1 MKVVLLVLDAQ
12 PHRHVS
18 PEVTPVLAGLAAA
31 GGRAPSGGRAVLT
44 SATYPNHASFVTGT
58 DAVGHGLY
66 ANHVVRDGRV
76 RRAYDV
82 GPSAPTLFDACRDAG
97 RTAVAVFGDHHLVPV
112 MGAGS
117 AASHWPPDGA
127 LPAGRRLDDYGY
139 LHDAETIVPLCA
151 AAAAPFDLLV
161 SQLNG
166 PDTAAHLHGPDSA
179 DAVAIYTQTDGF
191 VGELVE
197 ALQPA
202 WDDTVLLVVSDHDQ
216 TTVSDAEPIDLQAAA
231 RAAGVEATVV
241 LEGDGAVVVGDDRLQ
256 GSVAPRRRRVERDG
270 GARSGAALRLRGAR
284 PLVRSGRGRGRAQG
298 RPRRAGHPDPGGDR
312 GRRPPGRATAGLG
325 PGSPRAGGSR
335 LGRDHRRAPRPRPP
349 DRHRSVPPGL
359 TRPSLALARPW
370 PGRSRQSEDVTDL
383 PGGFKRSTQG
393 AVRCRTLGG
402 SCSRGSCVGGC

>member
-1 MKVVLLVLDAQ
+1 VKVVLLVLDAQ

-117 AASHWPPDGA
+117 AASHWPQDGA

-151 AAAAPFDLLV
+151 AAAAPLDLLV

-202 WDDTVLLVVSDHDQ
+202 WNDTVLLVVSDHDQ

-231 RAAGVEATVV
+231 RAAGVEATIV

-256 GSVAPRRRRVERDG
+256 GSWLRGVDGLGGTEELAPGLRFVSAEPGRWFAPAGAEVELKGVHGGLATRTQVAIVAGGHAAVPRLAAGLARRVPE
-270 GARSGAALRLRGAR
+270 A
-284 PLVRSGRGRGRAQG
+284 
-298 RPRRAGHPDPGGDR
+298 PDWAVTIAELLDLDLPT
-312 GRRPPGRATAGLG
+312 AT
-325 PGSPRAGGSR
+325 
-335 LGRDHRRAPRPRPP
+335 
-349 DRHRSVPPGL
+349 
-359 TRPSLALARPW
+359 
-370 PGRSRQSEDVTDL
+370 GRSL
-383 PGGFKRSTQG
+383 L
-393 AVRCRTLGG
+393 A
-402 SCSRGSCVGGC
+402 

>member
-1 MKVVLLVLDAQ
+1 VKVVLLVLDAQ
-12 PHRHVS
+12 PHRHVT

-97 RTAVAVFGDHHLVPV
+97 RSAVAVFGDHHLVPV
-112 MGAGS
+112 MGAG
-117 AASHWPPDGA
+117 AAESHWPPDGV
-127 LPAGRRLDDYGY
+127 LPEGRRLDDYGY

-166 PDTAAHLHGPDSA
+166 PDTAAHRHGPDSA
-179 DAVAIYTQTDGF
+179 AAKAIYAQTDAF

-197 ALQPA
+197 ALRLA

-216 TTVSDAEPIDLQAAA
+216 TTLSGDDPIDLQAAA

-241 LEGDGAVVVGDDRLQ
+241 LEGDGAVVVGDDRLD
-256 GSVAPRRRRVERDG
+256 GSWLDRVDGVGGTEELAPKLRFVSAEPGRWFAPTGTDVELEGVHGGLATRTQVAIVAGGHPAVPRLAAGMARRVPET
-270 GARSGAALRLRGAR
+270 
-284 PLVRSGRGRGRAQG
+284 
-298 RPRRAGHPDPGGDR
+298 PDW
-312 GRRPPGRATAGLG
+312 A
-325 PGSPRAGGSR
+325 
-335 LGRDHRRAPRPRPP
+335 
-349 DRHRSVPPGL
+349 
-359 TRPSLALARPW
+359 
-370 PGRSRQSEDVTDL
+370 VTIAELLDLDL
-383 PGGFKRSTQG
+383 PTATGQSLLT
-393 AVRCRTLGG
+393 
-402 SCSRGSCVGGC
+402 